1 MATRV
6 MVVDDS
12 RTSRRIL
19 KGVLQELGYEVCGE
33 AKNGEEAFQM
43 YGECNPD
50 IVTMDITMPVLNGV
64 EALLLLKKKYPDC
77 KVIMVSAAGQKHIM
91 LDAIKA
97 GASEFI
103 LKPFDVTAIKNAIE
117 KALNEEGE

>member
-1 MATRV
+1 MSVKV

-43 YGECNPD
+43 YAECMPD
-50 IVTMDITMPVLNGV
+50 IVTMDITMPVMNGV
-64 EALLLLKKKYPDC
+64 EALLLMKKKYPDC

-97 GASEFI
+97 GAKEFI
-103 LKPFDVTAIKNAIE
+103 LKPFDVASIKNAIE
-117 KALNEEGE
+117 KTLNEE

>member
-1 MATRV
+1 MATKV

-19 KGVLQELGYEVCGE
+19 KGYEVCAE
-33 AKNGEEAFQM
+33 AKNGEEAYQM
-43 YGECNPD
+43 YGECQPD
-50 IVTMDITMPVLNGV
+50 IVTMDITMPVMNGV

-97 GASEFI
+97 GAKEFI
-103 LKPFDVTAIKNAIE
+103 LKPFDVNSIKKAIE
-117 KALNEEGE
+117 KTLEETAE

>member
-1 MATRV
+1 MATRI

-19 KGVLQELGYEVCGE
+19 KGVLEELGCEVCGE

-43 YGECNPD
+43 YDECRPD

-64 EALLLLKKKYPDC
+64 EALILLKKKYPDC
-77 KVIMVSAAGQKHIM
+77 KVIMISAAGQKHIM
-91 LDAIKA
+91 LDAVKA
-97 GASEFI
+97 GAKEFI
-103 LKPFDVTAIKNAIE
+103 LKPFDVEAIKKAID
-117 KALNEEGE
+117 KTLNEDGE

>member
-1 MATRV
+1 MATKV

-19 KGVLQELGYEVCGE
+19 KGVLMELGYEVCAE
-33 AKNGEEAFQM
+33 AKNGEEAYQM
-43 YGECNPD
+43 YGECRPD
-50 IVTMDITMPVLNGV
+50 IVTMDITMPVMNGV

-97 GASEFI
+97 GAKEFI
-103 LKPFDVTAIKNAIE
+103 LKPFDVNSIKNAIE
-117 KALNEEGE
+117 KTLEETAE